1 MKKIE
6 LKEGVVYHMN
16 EIGIENLKLN
26 NITSNRKDKKQIENK
41 LKSCEST
48 GMQVPAVITELKH
61 CNGSR
66 VSTSKFSDRR

>member
-1 MKKIE
+1 
-6 LKEGVVYHMN
+6 MN

-48 GMQVPAVITELKH
+48 GMQVPAVITD
-61 CNGSR
+61 
-66 VSTSKFSDRR
+66 STL